1 MDWAGQGFLI
11 FVCKE
16 GESQE
21 RGRAGLGGE
30 SSMLQLSW
38 PPVGSIGPG
47 LCRNTEEQSQTHLC
61 CGFKQ

>member
-1 MDWAGQGFLI
+1 MDWAGQGFLV

-30 SSMLQLSW
+30 SPMLQLSW

-47 LCRNTEEQSQTHLC
+47 LCRNTEEQMEVEVI
-61 CGFKQ
+61 GFM